1 MATHPDLTDMCDD
14 IDFMLHPNRLTARH
28 STADL
33 GHKVQSL
40 QAEVDMLQQCL
51 HDSLD
56 LQRNILE
63 QWTQQKRPVP
73 KVPAAQITHTFPQAS
88 STPYV
93 PGLPTRETEQSI
105 SAPGPTQPARALSQ
119 SQSDSLELINTTR
132 VLAAALHQAK
142 LEPTVFANDGSLH
155 PEEWLQS
162 VNAYKTSLDLT
173 DAQILRELPHFL
185 AKEPRKWFNVL
196 IPHVSTWAKFCELF
210 RTVFLPADNQ
220 EQILR
225 GILDRFQHPEEPLPT
240 FVAHMLSEFRRLRNP
255 PSEQEQI
262 ELICKHAVEK
272 YRVALYGTPVRS
284 VIDLVL
290 RAHELHSVLGTSLSQ
305 SSRVQLKNRAEG
317 GPRCF
322 KCAMPGV
329 TSRTCPNCSTDFQGA
344 RHSPR
349 TAPEPPQS
357 LPPDHHPVTQPA
369 DPDETGIVRE
379 TRPAGRRQGNFRG
392 GRVFHRGNPPPS
404 Q

>member
-1 MATHPDLTDMCDD
+1 M
-14 IDFMLHPNRLTARH
+14 
-28 STADL
+28 
-33 GHKVQSL
+33 
-40 QAEVDMLQQCL
+40 
-51 HDSLD
+51 
-56 LQRNILE
+56 
-63 QWTQQKRPVP
+63 
-73 KVPAAQITHTFPQAS
+73 
-88 STPYV
+88 
-93 PGLPTRETEQSI
+93 
-105 SAPGPTQPARALSQ
+105 
-119 SQSDSLELINTTR
+119 
-132 VLAAALHQAK
+132 
-142 LEPTVFANDGSLH
+142 FANDGSLH

-196 IPHVSTWAKFCELF
+196 I
-210 RTVFLPADNQ
+210 
-220 EQILR
+220 
-225 GILDRFQHPEEPLPT
+225 
-240 FVAHMLSEFRRLRNP
+240 VAHMLSEFRRLRNP

-290 RAHELHSVLGTSLSQ
+290 HAHKLHSVLGTSLSQ
-305 SSRVQLKNRAEG
+305 PSRVQLNNRAEG

-329 TSRTCPNCSTDFQGA
+329 TSHTCPNCSTDFQGA

-349 TAPEPPQS
+349 MAPELPQT
-357 LPPDHHPVTQPA
+357 LPPNQHPVTQPT